1 MTANEFLIAGIMII
15 NAAIA
20 SSPDPAEKYR
30 PVFAEQQVKCLAM
43 NMYHE
48 ARDQGTAGQLAVSAV
63 VLNRVNDKRFPN
75 SICEV
80 IKQGP
85 TKESWKGN
93 GNYYPIRH
101 RCQFSWYCDRKSD
114 EIKDKKTYKKIL
126 DFAKLIM
133 YNKIQFIDIT
143 DGATHYH
150 ADYVKPDWAKT
161 KKRTTE
167 IGDHIFYRWDTK

>member
-48 ARDQGTAGQLAVSAV
+48 ARGQGTAGQLAVSAV
-63 VLNRVNDKRFPN
+63 VLNRVNDKRFPDT
-75 SICEV
+75 ICEV

-85 TKESWKGN
+85 TKESWKKN
-93 GNYYPIRH
+93 GRYYPIKH
-101 RCQFSWYCDRKSD
+101 RCQFSWYCDGKHDTPTDSETWMDSIVLAYRLLHFD
-114 EIKDKKTYKKIL
+114 D
-126 DFAKLIM
+126 M
-133 YNKIQFIDIT
+133 DIT
-143 DGATHYH
+143 EGSLWYH
-150 ADYVKPDWAKT
+150 ANYIDEPYWSSELTPTV
-161 KKRTTE
+161 
-167 IGDHIFYRWDTK
+167 IINNHIFYK